1 MFLIK
6 IVQKSRKQTVK
17 QKQKNQGKKKIRQKE
32 NKAKKVSKKFVKVTV
47 KRKDIEGILK
57 LKIKIKQYS
66 VSALFSKQNGTSQG
80 LLFLL

>member
-6 IVQKSRKQTVK
+6 IVQKSRKTIK

-47 KRKDIEGILK
+47 KRKDICNLSNLERG
-57 LKIKIKQYS
+57 Y
-66 VSALFSKQNGTSQG
+66 
-80 LLFLL
+80 

>member
-6 IVQKSRKQTVK
+6 IVQKSRKQTIK

-47 KRKDIEGILK
+47 KRKDICNLSNLERG
-57 LKIKIKQYS
+57 Y
-66 VSALFSKQNGTSQG
+66 
-80 LLFLL
+80 